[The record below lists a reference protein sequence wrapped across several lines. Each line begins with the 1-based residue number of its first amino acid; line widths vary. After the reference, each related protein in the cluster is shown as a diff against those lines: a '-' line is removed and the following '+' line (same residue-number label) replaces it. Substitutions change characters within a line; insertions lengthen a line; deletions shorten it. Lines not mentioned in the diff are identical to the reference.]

1 MSQKSQDAIDV
12 LSKVIVDTID
22 KKLDTAN
29 FDKSQTG
36 VVTAVNGNT
45 YTIAVFGSQYIIT
58 SDQIFTVGQSVV
70 VTALQGD
77 MKRLVCSPDNVG
89 TMKTVDSKVKVVGD
103 QLSSFID
110 KDFADTVD
118 RIDQIK
124 DQVDKSF
131 MSWFYDGEPTSAN
144 VPAKD
149 WTTED
154 AKRLHIGDLYYDT
167 TSGFSYE
174 WVFKN
179 NAYSWQRIT
188 DSGIK
193 KALDDA
199 SQAQDTAD
207 GKRRVFYDTPSPPYD
222 KGDMW
227 TQGTGGDILVCQ
239 VSRTITGSY
248 NRADWTIASKYTD
261 DTVAN
266 RAEEKADNA
275 QSSADKANNDL
286 ATFKTEYNSDMKV
299 TKELIESRVNATTYT
314 EDMSGLK
321 ERVSS
326 AETKISQNS
335 DAITLRATKE
345 ELATAKSDAIS
356 TAATDASTKANTA
369 ESNANKYTDGQIT
382 IASNNINLA
391 VSEKLD
397 KKIDAEKAQEVARS
411 EIELSKDSIVST
423 VKSSITGEEVISK
436 IEQTPDTVKIS
447 AKKINLTGAVTI
459 SDTGEAILNS
469 ESVNNSI
476 TEIDGSKITTGTIDA
491 ERLNLSGDITMGSN
505 GKIVIGDNVIT
516 SDKIA
521 QGTIFKL
528 LWQNDSN
535 AEFAPQDITLSGCAE
550 YSQLLFVFNG
560 YCKTDETKTSN
571 PGEFDETTYIYKY
584 TTRTS
589 LVVPLT
595 YNMRTSALLESVY
608 SVFISF
614 PLAAFVNFITQNKN
628 NYHFDLQS
636 GSANSGYRLVTL
648 KWNNSDLCISF
659 DNAVVSTNG
668 LFGSTKTRN
677 DCIVPYQIYGIK

>member
-22 KKLDTAN
+22 KKLDSAS

-45 YTIAVFGSQYIIT
+45 YTIAVFGSQYNIT

-89 TMKTVDSKVKVVGD
+89 TMKTVDSKVNVVGD
-103 QLSSFID
+103 KLSSFID

-131 MSWFYDGEPTSAN
+131 MSWFYDGEPTSVNA
-144 VPAKD
+144 PAKD
-149 WTTED
+149 WITED

-179 NAYSWQRIT
+179 NAYSWQKIT
-188 DSGIK
+188 NSGIQ
-193 KALDDA
+193 KALENA

-227 TQGTGGDILVCQ
+227 TQGNGGDILVCL

-248 NRADWTIASKYTD
+248 NRADWTAASKYTD

-286 ATFKTEYNSDMKV
+286 ASFKTEYDSDLKVMK
-299 TKELIESRVNATTYT
+299 EMIESRVTATTYT

-356 TAATDASTKANTA
+356 SAAMDATSKANTA
-369 ESNANKYTDGQIT
+369 ESNANKKLESYIKVANDKIESKVSKTDFNGKT
-382 IASNNINLA
+382 VSSLINQDENS
-391 VSEKLD
+391 V
-397 KKIDAEKAQEVARS
+397 KIKA
-411 EIELSKDSIVST
+411 
-423 VKSSITGEEVISK
+423 SK
-436 IEQTPDTVKIS
+436 IE
-447 AKKINLTGAVTI
+447 LTGAVTI
-459 SDTGEAILNS
+459 NQSGETVIDSDTI
-469 ESVNNSI
+469 NNSI

-595 YNMRTSALLESVY
+595 YNMRASALLESVY

-614 PLAAFVNFITQNKN
+614 PLAAFVNFITSNKN
-628 NYHFDLQS
+628 IYSFDLQS
-636 GSANSGYRLVTL
+636 GSANSGYRLTTL
-648 KWNNSDLCISF
+648 KWSDSDLCISF
-659 DNAVVSTNG
+659 DKAVVSTSG
-668 LFGSTKTRN
+668 LFSSTKTRN
-677 DCIVPYQIYGIK
+677 DCVVPYQIYGIK